1 MLQQTGSKHKDITGT
16 DMKITKR
23 HLKRIIRETLMTE
36 TAPTFNLRS
45 GDSVRHRDEPE
56 LGIGRVVAKGSQRD
70 RVILVKWPAG
80 FTRRHETSS
89 LIKER

>member
-1 MLQQTGSKHKDITGT
+1 
-16 DMKITKR
+16 MKITKR
-23 HLKRIIRETLMTE
+23 RLRRIIKEVIMTE

-56 LGIGRVVAKGSQRD
+56 LGVGRVVAKGSKRD
-70 RVILVKWPAG
+70 RVILVKWEAG
-80 FTRRHETSS
+80 FTRRHDPSS